1 MVVSYSSSSP
11 YYFTPQ
17 SSSYLGI
24 WRPPGIGP
32 SATDE
37 FVTVAQKYLHRPD
50 LLSYDLYGSPRLWW
64 VFALLNPD
72 YLRDPI
78 YDMVPGIQLR
88 VPSATSVQSF
98 LG

>member
-1 MVVSYSSSSP
+1 MVAQYSTSSP

-17 SSSYLGI
+17 NSYYLGSWI
-24 WRPPGIGP
+24 APGIGP

-37 FVTVAQKYLHRPD
+37 YVTVSQRYLHRPD

-72 YLRDPI
+72 SIRDPV

-88 VPSATSVQSF
+88 VPSAVSLQSF

>member
-1 MVVSYSSSSP
+1 MVAQYSTSSP

-17 SSSYLGI
+17 NSYYLGLWI
-24 WRPPGIGP
+24 APGIGP

-37 FVTVAQKYLHRPD
+37 FVIVAQRYLHRPD

-72 YLRDPI
+72 SIRDPV
-78 YDMVPGIQLR
+78 YDLAPGLQLR
-88 VPSATSVQSF
+88 VPSATSVRSF